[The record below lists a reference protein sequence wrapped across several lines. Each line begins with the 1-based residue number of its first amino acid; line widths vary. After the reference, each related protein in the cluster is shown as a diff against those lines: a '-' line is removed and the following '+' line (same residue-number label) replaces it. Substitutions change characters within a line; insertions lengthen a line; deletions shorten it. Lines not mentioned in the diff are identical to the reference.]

1 MLILV
6 SDANILIDI
15 EIGDLTVPMFSLN
28 YQFITPDILYYE
40 ELEEHHPHLKSMGLG
55 IREMDEGLITQV
67 DILVSKYPKTSR
79 NDIFALVLADHV
91 SCPLLSG
98 DKALRVAASH
108 ESVECR
114 GTLWLIRELLEQ
126 KKITPQTARAA
137 LQKMKARQSRLPWD
151 EAEQIISEFD

>member
-15 EIGDLTVPMFSLN
+15 EIGGLTTPMFSLN

-55 IREMDEGLITQV
+55 IREMDDGLIAQV
-67 DILVSKYPKTSR
+67 TLLVTKYPKTSR
-79 NDIFALVLADHV
+79 NDIFALVLAGHV
-91 SCPLLSG
+91 NCPLLSG
-98 DKALRVAASH
+98 DKALRAAASQ
-108 ESVECR
+108 ESIECH
-114 GTLWLIRELLEQ
+114 GTLWLMKELLEQ
-126 KKITPQTARAA
+126 EKITPQIARAA